1 MALEPSNPPE
11 ADAVGAAR
19 PRTGLNHF
27 VSSTLE
33 EVQEAWSL
41 VYQSY
46 LRDDLIDP
54 NPYEIHTTEQAAGP
68 RTAVVLACL
77 GPLLVGTLSVYT
89 EENQGLPLDSVYRDE
104 IDALRRTGSVMEIG
118 MFADRREHMN
128 RSADGLF
135 ELMRFAFYFSLHLQI
150 DNAII
155 GVHPRHAPFYMR
167 LLGFQRLGA
176 VRSYPTVKDR
186 AVVLLG
192 VNVRQTMKA
201 DPLPKGFRHFIE
213 SPLPPDVF
221 SCRFRFDDPRLGESR
236 IGQFLAD
243 RKRRP
248 ASAA

>member
-1 MALEPSNPPE
+1 MALEPSTPPE
-11 ADAVGAAR
+11 SDAPG
-19 PRTGLNHF
+19 PGQPQSGLSF
-27 VSSTLE
+27 CVSSTLE

-54 NPYEIHTTEQAAGP
+54 NPHEIHTTEQAAGP

-77 GPLLVGTLSVYT
+77 GPMLVGTLSVYADET
-89 EENQGLPLDSVYRDE
+89 KGLPLDSVYLRE
-104 IDALRRTGSVMEIG
+104 INAMRKTGTVMEIG
-118 MFADRREHMN
+118 MFADRREHMK

-135 ELMRFAFYFSLHLQI
+135 ELMRFAFYFALHMQI

-192 VNVRQTMKA
+192 VNVKQAMA
-201 DPLPKGFRHFIE
+201 IDPVPKGVRHFLE
-213 SPLPPDVF
+213 SPLSPDVF
-221 SCRFRFDDPRLGESR
+221 SRRFRFDDPRLSDSR
-236 IGQFLAD
+236 IGRFLAD
-243 RKRRP
+243 RRRRS
-248 ASAA
+248 ASVA

>member
-1 MALEPSNPPE
+1 MAFEPSNPPE
-11 ADAVGAAR
+11 PDSASSGQQS
-19 PRTGLNHF
+19 GLNFF
-27 VSSTLE
+27 VASTLE

-46 LRDDLIDP
+46 LRDDLIDA
-54 NPYEIHTTEQAAGP
+54 NPHEIHTTEQAAGP

-77 GPLLVGTLSVYT
+77 GPLLVGTLSVYAD
-89 EENQGLPLDSVYRDE
+89 ENQGLPLDSVYHRE
-104 IDALRRTGSVMEIG
+104 IDALRQCGSVMEIG
-118 MFADRREHMN
+118 MFADRREQMN

-135 ELMRFAFYFSLHLQI
+135 ELMRFAFYFSMHMRI

-192 VNVRQTMKA
+192 VNVKQAIAM
-201 DPLPKGFRHFIE
+201 DPLPRGVRHFIA
-213 SPLPPDVF
+213 SPLRPDVF
-221 SCRFRFDDPRLGESR
+221 SGRFRFDDPRMSESR
-236 IGQFLAD
+236 IGRFLAD
-243 RKRRP
+243 RRRRS
-248 ASAA
+248 ASVA